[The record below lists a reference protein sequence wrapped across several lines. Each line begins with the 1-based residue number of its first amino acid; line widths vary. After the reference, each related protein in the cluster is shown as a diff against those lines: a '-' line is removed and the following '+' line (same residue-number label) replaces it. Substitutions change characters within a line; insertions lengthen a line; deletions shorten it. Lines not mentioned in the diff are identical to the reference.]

1 MSKSHYLGDGLI
13 GEAIHIARG
22 AVAQT
27 SHINK
32 FGYNTAVGLNF
43 ETITDLGG
51 DQYYPTSA
59 GIVSVVSSDANDDDG
74 DTGARTMEIQGL
86 DGNYEEISEIITLNG
101 TGAVTTT
108 ASFHRVFRMRV
119 LTAGS
124 TGTNEGNITASIG
137 GNNVARISALN
148 GGQTLMA
155 VYTVPAG
162 KTAYLDDFHG
172 SLSKNQEAVFMIRTR
187 NGLENS
193 AWQVKAMFGTFANSV
208 HYHYPVPIE
217 ISEKTDI
224 EIRAKA
230 GATSE
235 VGAIFDLILMDDN

>member
-1 MSKSHYLGDGLI
+1 MSKSHYLGDGVI
-13 GEAIHIARG
+13 GEGIHLARG
-22 AVAQT
+22 AIAQT

-32 FGYNTAVGLNF
+32 FGYNTSVGLNF

-74 DTGARTMEIQGL
+74 DTGARTVEIQGL
-86 DGNYEEISEIITLNG
+86 DGNYEEISETITMNG
-101 TGAVTTT
+101 TSAVTTT

-119 LTAGS
+119 LTAGT

-137 GNNVARISALN
+137 GNNVARISSAN

-162 KTAYLDDFHG
+162 CKGYLTNFQG
-172 SLSKNQEAVFMIRTR
+172 SLSKNQEAVFMIRTK
-187 NGLENS
+187 NGAESS

-208 HYHYPVPIE
+208 QYNYQIPLE

-224 EIRAKA
+224 EIRAKV
-230 GATSE
+230 GATAE
-235 VGAIFDLILMDDN
+235 IGAIFDIVKVSDI

>member
-32 FGYNTAVGLNF
+32 FGYNTSVGTSF

-59 GIVSVVSSDANDDDG
+59 GVVSIVSDDANDDDG
-74 DTGARTMEIQGL
+74 DTGARTVEIEGL
-86 DGNYEEISEIITLNG
+86 DGNYEEISETVTLNG

-108 ASFHRVFRMRV
+108 ASFHRVFRMKV
-119 LTAGS
+119 LTAGTS
-124 TGTNEGNITASIG
+124 GTNEGNLTASIG
-137 GNNVARISALN
+137 GNNIARISAAN

-155 VYTVPAG
+155 VYTIPAG
-162 KTAYLDDFHG
+162 CKGYLDDFHG
-172 SLSKNQEAVFMIRTR
+172 SLSKNQEAVFMIRTK
-187 NGLENS
+187 GIQADG

-217 ISEKTDI
+217 IDEKTDI
-224 EIRAKA
+224 EVRAKA

-235 VGAIFDLILMDDN
+235 VGAIFDIIKVRDV

>member
-1 MSKSHYLGDGLI
+1 MSKSHYLGDGTI

-22 AVAQT
+22 AVSQT
-27 SHINK
+27 SHVNK
-32 FGYNTAVGLNF
+32 FGYNTAVGGSF

-86 DGNYEEISEIITLNG
+86 NGNYEEISETITLNG

-119 LTAGS
+119 LTAGTS
-124 TGTNEGNITASIG
+124 GTNEGNLTASIG
-137 GNNVARISALN
+137 GNDVARISAAN

-162 KTAYLDDFHG
+162 KKGYIIKFQG
-172 SLSKNQEAVFMIRTR
+172 SLSKNQEAQFMIRTKDSV
-187 NGLENS
+187 GG
-193 AWQVKAMFGTFANSV
+193 AWQVKGMFGTFSNSV
-208 HYHYPVPIE
+208 GYDYPVPLE
-217 ISEKTDI
+217 VTEKTDI

-235 VGAIFDLILMDDN
+235 CGAIFDIILVDD

>member
-1 MSKSHYLGDGLI
+1 MSKSHYLGDGTI

-32 FGYNTAVGLNF
+32 FGYNTSVGTNF

-86 DGNYEEISEIITLNG
+86 DGNYEEISETITLNG
-101 TGAVTTT
+101 TSAVTTT

-124 TGTNEGNITASIG
+124 SGTNEGNITASIG
-137 GNNVARISALN
+137 GNDVARITAAN

-162 KTAYLDDFHG
+162 KKGYLDDFHG

-187 NGLENS
+187 DSVGG

-208 HYHYPVPIE
+208 HYHYPIPIE
-217 ISEKTDI
+217 IDEKTDI
-224 EIRAKA
+224 EIRAKT

-235 VGAIFDLILMDDN
+235 VGAIFDLILVDQ

>member
-13 GEAIHIARG
+13 GEAIHLARG
-22 AVAQT
+22 AVAKT
-27 SHINK
+27 SHVNK
-32 FGYNTAVGLNF
+32 FGYNTAVGTSF
-43 ETITDLGG
+43 ETVSDLGG

-59 GIVSVVSSDANDDDG
+59 GVVSVVSSDANDDDG
-74 DTGARTMEIQGL
+74 DTGARTVEIQGL

-101 TGAVTTT
+101 TSAVTTT
-108 ASFHRVFRMRV
+108 KSYHRVFRMRV

-124 TGTNEGNITASIG
+124 SGINEGNVTASID
-137 GNNVARISALN
+137 GNNVAQISGGN

-162 KTAYLDDFHG
+162 KKGYLDDFHG

-187 NGLENS
+187 DSVGG
-193 AWQVKAMFGTFANSV
+193 AWQVKAMFGTFANAV
-208 HYHYPVPIE
+208 HYHYPIPIE
-217 ISEKTDI
+217 INEKTDI
-224 EIRAKA
+224 EIRVKA

-235 VGAIFDLILMDDN
+235 CGAIFDIILVDTI

>member
-1 MSKSHYLGDGLI
+1 MSKSHYLGDGLL
-13 GEAIHIARG
+13 GEAINIARG
-22 AVAQT
+22 SVAQT

-32 FGYNTAVGLNF
+32 FGYNTAVGTSF
-43 ETITDLGG
+43 ETVTDLGG
-51 DQYYPTSA
+51 DQYYSTSA
-59 GIVSVVSSDANDDDG
+59 GIVSIVSDDANDDDG
-74 DTGARTMEIQGL
+74 DTGARTVEIEGL
-86 DGNYEEISEIITLNG
+86 DGNYNELVETVTLNG

-108 ASFHRVFRMRV
+108 ASFYRVFRMRV
-119 LTAGS
+119 LTAGTS
-124 TGTNEGNITASIG
+124 GTNEGVITASIG
-137 GNNVARISALN
+137 GNNIARISAAN

-172 SLSKNQEAVFMIRTR
+172 SLSKNQEASFMIRTR
-187 NGLENS
+187 NGVAQG

-208 HYHYPVPIE
+208 HYHYPIPLE
-217 ISEKTDI
+217 IDEKTDI

-235 VGAIFDLILMDDN
+235 VGAIFDLILVDN

>member
-1 MSKSHYLGDGLI
+1 MSKSHYLGDGTI

-32 FGYNTAVGLNF
+32 FGYNTAVGSSF

-59 GIVSVVSSDANDDDG
+59 GVVSVVSSDANDDDG
-74 DTGARTMEIQGL
+74 DTGARTVEIQGL
-86 DGNYEEISEIITLNG
+86 DGNYEEIFETITLNG

-124 TGTNEGNITASIG
+124 NGTNEGNVTASID
-137 GNNVARISALN
+137 GNNVARISADN

-162 KTAYLDDFHG
+162 KKGYIIKFQG
-172 SLSKNQEAVFMIRTR
+172 SLSKNQEAQFMIRTKDSV
-187 NGLENS
+187 GG
-193 AWQVKAMFGTFANSV
+193 AWQVKGMFGTFSNSV
-208 HYHYPVPIE
+208 GYDYPVPLE
-217 ISEKTDI
+217 VTEKTDI

-235 VGAIFDLILMDDN
+235 CGAIFDIILVDD